1 MKAKHIVHALAA
13 LSLGVSAIAAAADI
27 QAGKTRA
34 AGCSGCHGEAGEG
47 SGANP
52 PLAGMAEAKFM
63 QAMKDYKSGKR
74 PHAVMKMLAS
84 QLNEKDM
91 ADVAAYYAS
100 LKKK

>member
-1 MKAKHIVHALAA
+1 MKAKHIVNALAA
-13 LSLGVSAIAAAADI
+13 LSLGVTAIAAAADI

-34 AGCSGCHGEAGEG
+34 AGCAGCHGEAGEG
-47 SGANP
+47 TGANP
-52 PLAGMAEAKFM
+52 PLAGMAEAKFI

-74 PHAVMKMLAS
+74 PHAVMKMLAT
-84 QLNEKDM
+84 QLNEKDT